1 MSIDENDLHAFL
13 GTFVTDLGATVH
25 AANVVIGDKL
35 GLYKALA
42 QAGPSSPAQLA
53 ERTGTAERYV
63 AEWLRGQAA
72 GGYVTYDPA
81 TQRYELN
88 EIQAFTLTD
97 ENNPF
102 FLPGAFQLAT
112 AAARDE
118 PAITEAF
125 RTGAG
130 VGWHEHNTDVFIGCE
145 RFFRPGYNAHL
156 VASWIPACPGVAE
169 ALRAG
174 ATVADVGCGLGASTM
189 IMAEAY
195 PASTFRGFDYHDESI
210 RLASKAVAEAGL
222 TEKVS
227 FQVAGAAGYPGTGY
241 DLVMTFDVLHD
252 MGDPV
257 GAARHVRDSL
267 APDGTW
273 MIVEPFAGDRV
284 EDNLNPVGRAYYNFS
299 TLLCVPNSLSQDV
312 GLALGAQA
320 GEAAIRDVVTA
331 AGFTHFDRV
340 AEWPFNIVYAARP

>member
-1 MSIDENDLHAFL
+1 MAIDEQQLHEYL
-13 GTFVTDLGATVH
+13 GRFVVDLGATVQ
-25 AANVVIGDKL
+25 AATVLIGDKL

-42 QAGPSSPAQLA
+42 QVGPSTPAELA

-72 GGYVTYDPA
+72 GGYVTYEPA
-81 TQRYELN
+81 TGRFELD

-97 ENNPF
+97 EDNPF

-130 VGWHEHNTDVFIGCE
+130 VGWHEHNTDVFTGCE
-145 RFFRPGYNAHL
+145 RFFRPGYHANL
-156 VASWIPACPGVAE
+156 VSSWLPACAGVVDR
-169 ALRAG
+169 LGAG
-174 ATVADVGCGLGASTM
+174 ASVADVGCGLGASTL

-195 PASTFRGFDYHDESI
+195 PNSRFSGFDYHDESI
-210 RLASKAVAEAGL
+210 RQAAKKAADAG
-222 TEKVS
+222 
-227 FQVAGAAGYPGTGY
+227 VAGRVTFEVAAAADFSGTGY
-241 DLVMTFDVLHD
+241 DLVTSFDSLHD

-257 GAARHVRDSL
+257 GAARHVLASL
-267 APDGTW
+267 HPDGTW
-273 MIVEPFAGDRV
+273 MIVEPAAGDRV
-284 EDNLNPVGRAYYNFS
+284 EDNLNAVGRAYYNFS
-299 TLLCVPNSLSQDV
+299 TLLCVPSSLSQEV

-320 GEAAIRDVVTA
+320 GEAAIREVATT
-331 AGFTHFDRV
+331 AGFNRFRRV
-340 AEWPFNIVYAARP
+340 AETPFNFVYEARP